1 LRGYAFRPVPQKE
14 KSDVVIAFQLLAML
28 AALALGFVLG
38 RIWEMRRE
46 IRREFS
52 AHMSDS
58 TGFARLSE
66 PLGPLGLSLRS
77 RSSGME
83 KSDEARVDHAM
94 TTAEREARE
103 IAALMARGANV
114 MEAIRTI
121 KERKAA

>member
-1 LRGYAFRPVPQKE
+1 
-14 KSDVVIAFQLLAML
+14 VVVAFQLLAIL

-46 IRREFS
+46 IQRDFS

-58 TGFARLSE
+58 TGFARLGE
-66 PLGPLGLSLRS
+66 ALRVLGLSLRA
-77 RSSGME
+77 RVGMDQSGMG
-83 KSDEARVDHAM
+83 KSDHARVEPVM

-114 MEAIRTI
+114 MEAIRAI